1 MATTTETKI
10 IEIKIPIGEGIKQI
24 QLLTAEIERLRAG
37 QAELKN
43 GTEAQR
49 QQYEKNAIA
58 IKEYTRQ
65 KAVLQREVQ
74 T

>member
-10 IEIKIPIGEGIKQI
+10 IEIKIPIGEGIKQL

-37 QAELKN
+37 QADLKK
-43 GTEAQR
+43 GSEAEK

-58 IKEYTRQ
+58 IKEYSRQ
-65 KAVLQREVQ
+65 KQVLQRAVS
-74 T
+74 